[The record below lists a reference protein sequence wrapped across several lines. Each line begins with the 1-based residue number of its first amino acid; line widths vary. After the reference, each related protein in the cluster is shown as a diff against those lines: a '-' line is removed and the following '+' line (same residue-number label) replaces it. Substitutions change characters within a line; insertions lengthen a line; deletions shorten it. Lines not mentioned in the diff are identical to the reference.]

1 MHTQLEMTLF
11 YTDVKRARERS
22 QTPNHGSA
30 GTQGGGGAG
39 GDGGAGGVG
48 EQLAFLRNN
57 PQFQGLRQ
65 VIRPMHLWDPSRTN
79 LPSRTLRTALA
90 PDRGENTL
98 DWDRRLPWTARMT
111 IESSSSLD

>member
-1 MHTQLEMTLF
+1 MPLLPNARVSCVEVAVSRHAYTIGDDAF
-11 YTDVKRARERS
+11 YTDVKRTRERS

-65 VIRPMHLWDPSRTN
+65 VIRPMHLGPFTHESAQ
-79 LPSRTLRTALA
+79 PHS
-90 PDRGENTL
+90 ENCIGT
-98 DWDRRLPWTARMT
+98 
-111 IESSSSLD
+111 